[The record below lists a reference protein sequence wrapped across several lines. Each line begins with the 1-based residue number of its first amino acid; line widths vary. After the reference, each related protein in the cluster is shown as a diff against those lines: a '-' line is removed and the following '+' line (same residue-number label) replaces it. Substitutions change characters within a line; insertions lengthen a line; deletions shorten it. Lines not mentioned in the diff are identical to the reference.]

1 MQILIMFLNYMLTLA
16 LLLLVLSGA
25 LPVWSVA
32 VLPLFVLL
40 EYKVY
45 RATLSAAEQA
55 APHASASFVSTS
67 R

>member
-16 LLLLVLSGA
+16 LVLLVLSGA
-25 LPVWSVA
+25 WPLWSVA

-40 EYKVY
+40 EYKDY

-55 APHASASFVSTS
+55 APHAPASFVSP